1 VLAALAAVPAAA
13 VSFTSPC
20 HAQSSG
26 RNPAAAQALYDDA
39 RQLVKAGKFA
49 EACPKFKESYRLDPG
64 GGTLLNL
71 ADCYEKQGATALAWT
86 TFKEAL
92 AVAQRDGRND
102 RIEFANQHLTALDAR
117 LARLTVHVPDSARV
131 PGMTVSL
138 DGAPLGEAA
147 WGVAMPVD
155 PGSHVI
161 RAEAPGKQP
170 FSTSVD
176 VPSKAG
182 QQEVDVPKLA
192 DASGSAPAAGTST
205 APAGTVPP
213 AAETETKGSA
223 TATVG
228 WIVGGAGVAAIGVGS
243 YFGLHAIS
251 RWNDRQSQCK
261 QGCTTSAKSAGDD
274 ANQAATISDVAF
286 GVGAA
291 ALAVGVYLVL
301 SSHGGKASAAHEAAA
316 LRIAPAAAP
325 GGAGIAIG
333 GDW

>member
-1 VLAALAAVPAAA
+1 LALACACAEVSVP
-13 VSFTSPC
+13 SPA

-39 RQLVKAGKFA
+39 RQLVKAGRYA

-92 AVAQRDGRND
+92 AIAQRDGRND
-102 RIEFANQHLTALDAR
+102 RIEFANQHLATLDAR
-117 LARLTVHVPDSARV
+117 LARLTVHVSDSVRV
-131 PGMTVSL
+131 PGLTISL
-138 DGAPLGEAA
+138 DGAPLGDAA
-147 WGVAMPVD
+147 WGVAMPLD
-155 PGSHVI
+155 PGTHVI

-176 VPSKAG
+176 VPSKAS
-182 QQEVDVPKLA
+182 QEDVDVPKLA
-192 DASGSAPAAGTST
+192 DASGPPQPTPKNSVPAVRA
-205 APAGTVPP
+205 
-213 AAETETKGSA
+213 TEAKGSA

-228 WIVGGAGVAAIGVGS
+228 WIVGAVGVVGVGVGS

-251 RWNDRQSQCK
+251 RWNDRQTQCR
-261 QGCTTSAKSAGDD
+261 QGCTTGAKTAGDD

-291 ALAVGVYLVL
+291 ALAVGAYLVI
-301 SSHGGKASAAHEAAA
+301 SSRGGKAPDAHETAA
-316 LRIAPAAAP
+316 LRIAPAAGP
-325 GGAGIAIG
+325 GGGGIAIG